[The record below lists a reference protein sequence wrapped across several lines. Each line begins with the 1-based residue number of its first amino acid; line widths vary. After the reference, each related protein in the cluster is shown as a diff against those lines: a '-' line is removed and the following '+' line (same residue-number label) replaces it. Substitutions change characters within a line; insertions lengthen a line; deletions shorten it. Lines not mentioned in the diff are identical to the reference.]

1 MDAELHQSYPACQ
14 FRVKSSR
21 PGNNGHHMDMFRRP
35 LPVYLDGPASHGA
48 GPQRTW
54 KGLGHS

>member
-14 FRVKSSR
+14 FRVKSPR

-35 LPVYLDGPASHGA
+35 LPVYLDCPASHGA
-48 GPQRTW
+48 GPQGT
-54 KGLGHS
+54 